1 MFKKRNISLTEG
13 PILSSVIIYAI
24 PIVLSGMLQILFNA
38 ADLAVV
44 GRFSE
49 TKTTATAAVG
59 ATGSIISLI
68 VNTVMGLSVGVN
80 VMLSRSLGSGDRQRS
95 SRTVHTALLLSGVSG
110 IFIAIIGALIARPA
124 MVATD
129 CPKGALDMA
138 VQYMVIY
145 FIGAPGIMVYNF
157 GSAILRTKG
166 DTKRPLYFLALSG
179 VLNVVMNVIFVAA
192 FHMEAAGVAL
202 ATTISQYFA
211 AYLTVRS
218 LTKQEDECRLYIR
231 HLKVYKDELIGII
244 KYGLPS
250 GITQAMYS
258 ISNVQIQS
266 ALNFYGESAISG
278 NSACGSLEGFVA
290 AGTSAFNAATVAFV
304 GQNVGAGKKE
314 RVKKVFSV
322 CLFVAVSYAVILG
335 FSLFIFAEPII
346 KNIYLPKDPKGVSV
360 AVLRASFMFTTY
372 FIAAMMNIF
381 AGASQAFGYAAPLMV
396 NSIVGIFGI
405 RTVWMQFVYPKSP
418 SLEML
423 YICYP
428 MTWTFILLSNMA
440 VFFIAYRKYS
450 LKGKVI

>member
-1 MFKKRNISLTEG
+1 MFKTRNVSLTEG
-13 PILSSVIIYAI
+13 PILPSVIVYAI

-44 GRFSE
+44 GIFSH
-49 TKTTATAAVG
+49 TGAATAAVG

-80 VMLSRSLGSGDRQRS
+80 VMLSRSLGAGDRESS
-95 SRTVHTALLLSGVSG
+95 SRTVHTALLLSSVSG
-110 IFIAIIGALIARPA
+110 IIIAVIGVLIARPA
-124 MVATD
+124 MIATD
-129 CPKGALDMA
+129 CPSGALDMA
-138 VQYMVIY
+138 VQYMIIY

-179 VLNVVMNVIFVAA
+179 VVNVVMNIIFVAA

-202 ATTISQYFA
+202 ATTISQCLA

-218 LTKQEDECRLYIR
+218 LMSQEDETHLDLGRLKI
-231 HLKVYKDELIGII
+231 HKKELLGII
-244 KYGLPS
+244 RYGLPS

-266 ALNFYGESAISG
+266 AINSYGESAVSG
-278 NSACGSLEGFVA
+278 NSACGSLEGFVM

-304 GQNVGAGKKE
+304 GQNVGAGNKK
-314 RVKKVFSV
+314 RVKRSFLTCLCVSV
-322 CLFVAVSYAVILG
+322 VYALVLG
-335 FSLFIFAEPII
+335 FAIFIFVEPLVR
-346 KNIYLPKDPKGVSV
+346 NIYLPKDPKGVEV
-360 AVLRASFMFTTY
+360 AAIRAMFMFTTY
-372 FIAAMMNIF
+372 SIPAMMNIF
-381 AGASQAFGYAAPLMV
+381 AGTSQAFGYATPLMI
-396 NSIVGIFGI
+396 NSIIGIFGI

-418 SLEML
+418 SLGML

-428 MTWTFILLSNMA
+428 MTWTFILLANMT
-440 VFFIAYRKYS
+440 VFFIAYRKYR
-450 LKGKVI
+450 LKGQVI